1 MEQLIHGGFPHAE
14 GHDIPGDNHLPG
26 KTAQIGDGT
35 AAEHGLHLVGR
46 TGQHQHMDA
55 VAGKGAAGSGAH
67 GIVEHGAALGQHGLL
82 GIVFRH
88 GDVEGGLIEDPDLL
102 QNVRVEDQRLV
113 KGGAD
118 GLLGQIVIGGAQTAG
133 GDENVRPAA
142 GDVQRLPEPLGIV
155 SHHGV
160 PEDVDAQGGKRLGD
174 GLGVGVG
181 NVAQEQLRTYG
192 DELCGV

>member
-1 MEQLIHGGFPHAE
+1 M
-14 GHDIPGDNHLPG
+14 
-26 KTAQIGDGT
+26 
-35 AAEHGLHLVGR
+35 GR
-46 TGQHQHMDA
+46 AGQHQHMDA
-55 VAGKGAAGSGAH
+55 IAGKGTAGGGAH

-88 GDVEGGLIEDPDLL
+88 GNMEGGLVEDPDFL
-102 QNVRVEDQRLV
+102 QNVRMGDQRLV
-113 KGGAD
+113 KGAD

-133 GDENVRPAA
+133 GDENIRPAA

-160 PEDVDAQGGKRLGD
+160 PEDVDAQGGERLGN

-181 NVAQEQLRTYG
+181 NVAQKQLRAYG
-192 DELCGV
+192 NELCGV